1 MYFEATVVFIEEIQ
15 MKNGVKE
22 KKVRRSYLVE
32 CDSVS
37 VAEAKVNVDEVK
49 KDIQEHIDVKVT
61 EAKEQVEVKIA
72 EAKTKVN
79 EVREHIE
86 DAKEDVKNKIKE
98 EIVDVIVDN
107 LEVTENKEESKV

>member
-37 VAEAKVNVDEVK
+37 DAEAKVNEWLKDSAFVFETILVK
-49 KDIQEHIDVKVT
+49 QSK
-61 EAKEQVEVKIA
+61 
-72 EAKTKVN
+72 
-79 EVREHIE
+79 
-86 DAKEDVKNKIKE
+86 
-98 EIVDVIVDN
+98 IVDVI
-107 LEVTENKEESKV
+107 E